1 MADWMT
7 KFSRNFSAAQGNST
21 DELYER
27 RRQTQEAINQRRA
40 DNVDRTRGA
49 VSGAVDTAMN
59 APREYLKKSISGNK
73 DEWFS
78 PEGLPVPLY
87 AAGNTFLDIF
97 ADPVN
102 LIGGGLFT
110 SGTKAAKALSGANSL
125 KGNTLSSAPN
135 YIPNHYAAS
144 GNAQVGPMT
153 EAIFNSKDKLA
164 RLPKVGPIMAQAGKP
179 QDVANMMEKALSF
192 GEWGVESAGRGMM
205 QTLMPSQRA
214 NYRENAVNQTI
225 QDKARVA
232 LAIGALRDKAKAVA
246 QVQASGTLIPDQ
258 AGRAGNKAQAI
269 KDIENRSYLTEPVPA
284 KEGSYTSLI
293 KDNKLKG
300 QYESGRTANV
310 SDNDLNIIDN
320 HVRNIWKGAD
330 GKPLGDSK
338 GSHVRIKNAG
348 AGDMVSGQHHFDFQ
362 SKSGVVSSL
371 KPLFKDGNL
380 TEKQL
385 WDNLSEMSEANA
397 TFNKNLKKGQ
407 TPKWTLAQ
415 DSNTFEKAQ
424 KNGMWVTG
432 SFVGNAV
439 TEGGVNYL
447 AKVSPNGKV
456 MGVISDEHNFLE
468 KIPVVGKAVTE
479 SLPNRSLSVTP
490 PMHFDLQG
498 TSKKI
503 NPVQPKDKVSVED
516 SLQAIVDTKP
526 SRAAL
531 NAERRVNAGAGML
544 TGNALVG
551 DEERG
556 P

>member
-1 MADWMT
+1 MDNWAT
-7 KFSRNFSAAQGNST
+7 KFFRNYGASQKPS
-21 DELYER
+21 DYYVMREK
-27 RRQTQEAINQRRA
+27 QQENVRQRRA
-40 DNVDRTRGA
+40 ENVDKTREV

-59 APREYLKKSISGNK
+59 APREYLKESISGDK
-73 DEWFS
+73 SEWFS

-87 AAGNTFLDIF
+87 AAGNTFLDIV
-97 ADPVN
+97 ADPIN

-110 SGTKAAKALSGANSL
+110 NGVKGARALSGANSL

-144 GNAQVGPMT
+144 GKAEVGPAT
-153 EAIFNSKDKLA
+153 EFIFDQKDKLS
-164 RLPKVGPIMAQAGKP
+164 RVPKVGPIVAQAGKP

-192 GEWGVESAGRGMM
+192 GEWATESAGRGML

-214 NYRENAVNQTI
+214 LYREQGINQTT
-225 QDKARVA
+225 QDKAREA
-232 LAIGALRDKAKAVA
+232 LSKLTARDDAKAVA
-246 QVQASGTLIPDQ
+246 QSQASSSLIPDQ
-258 AGRAGNKAQAI
+258 AGRVGNKAQAT

-284 KEGSYTSLI
+284 TKGSYTSLI

-300 QYESGRTANV
+300 KYTDSRKTTNV
-310 SDNDLNIIDN
+310 SDSDLNIIDN
-320 HVRNIWKGAD
+320 HVRNIWDGPD
-330 GKPLGDSK
+330 GKPLGASE
-338 GSHVRIKNAG
+338 GSHIRIKNAG

-362 SKSGVVSSL
+362 NKSGVVSSL
-371 KPLFKDGNL
+371 KPLFENGNL
-380 TEKQL
+380 TEKEL
-385 WDNLSEMSEANA
+385 WNRLNAMSKANA
-397 TFNKNLKKGQ
+397 EINKKLKKGD
-407 TPKWTLAQ
+407 TPKWQLTAQ
-415 DSNTFEKAQ
+415 SDTFEKAQ

-447 AKVSPNGKV
+447 AKVTPNGKV
-456 MGVISDEHNFLE
+456 MGVVSDEHNFLE
-468 KIPVVGKAVTE
+468 KIPVAGRVVSE

-490 PMHFDLQG
+490 PMHFDLKG
-498 TSKKI
+498 TAKKI
-503 NPVQPKDKVSVED
+503 SPVQPQNKVPVRD
-516 SLQAIVDTKP
+516 SLQAIADAKP
-526 SRAAL
+526 SAAAL